1 MKTVKSIFF
10 ACTFIVLFSA
20 CSNYQ
25 MRVQIPSK
33 EKLVLDYPNYETFM
47 GKLQNRSLT
56 SLDVEVVS
64 KKDEKWVRSFGLD
77 AMATEKIRVEQENH
91 LILANN
97 SNKNIKLRVSIE
109 GMKRKETPVK
119 KVYKSFT
126 LQNKSAKSI
135 PLIIP
140 NVMNPNLSPFSKSG
154 LDLKV
159 GQEILFRVGVKK
171 YILLTVDEKIKN
183 GDLLNV
189 GELLAQRKKEL
200 GL

>member
-1 MKTVKSIFF
+1 
-10 ACTFIVLFSA
+10 
-20 CSNYQ
+20 

-33 EKLVLDYPNYETFM
+33 EKLVLDYPNYHTLMAKF
-47 GKLQNRSLT
+47 QNRSLT
-56 SLDVEVVS
+56 SLGVEVGS
-64 KKDEKWVRSFGLD
+64 KKDEKWVRSIALD
-77 AMATEKIRVEQENH
+77 AVATEKIRVEQENH
-91 LILANN
+91 LVLANH
-97 SNKNIKLRVSIE
+97 SNKTIKLRERIE
-109 GMKRKETPVK
+109 GMKRKEAPAM

-135 PLIIP
+135 QLIIP

-154 LDLKV
+154 VDLKV

-171 YILLTVDEKIKN
+171 YVLLPVDEKIKN